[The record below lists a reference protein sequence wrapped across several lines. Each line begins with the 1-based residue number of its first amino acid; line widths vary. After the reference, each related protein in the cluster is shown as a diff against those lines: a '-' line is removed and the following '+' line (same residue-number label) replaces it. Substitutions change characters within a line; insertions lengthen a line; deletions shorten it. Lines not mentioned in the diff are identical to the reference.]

1 MTKREFLNAIV
12 TGTASVK
19 EGKTKDA
26 PVTEFATLTI
36 AEDGSASIAEELI
49 EFAKAEIEK
58 LDKEN
63 AKRKNSSKASSK
75 ASSKPSAKAQENL
88 ELAKEIVSTL
98 RVGDTYTAKKVG
110 EAAGISTPKAT
121 VVLKAAVEAGYAT
134 VDDIK
139 VDGRTVK
146 GYMIIGLDSD
156 VEDLT
161 EGSADGSDVE

>member
-36 AEDGSASIAEELI
+36 AEDGSASIAEALV

-63 AKRKNSSKASSK
+63 AKRKSSSKD
-75 ASSKPSAKAQENL
+75 SSKPTAKAQENL
-88 ELAKEIVSTL
+88 ELAKEIVGTL
-98 RVGDTYTAKKVG
+98 KVGDTYTAKKVG
-110 EAAGISTPKAT
+110 EAASISTPKAT

-139 VDGRTVK
+139 VDGRNVK
-146 GYMIIGLDSD
+146 GYTIVGLGSD

>member
-36 AEDGSASIAEELI
+36 AEDGSASIAEALV

-63 AKRKNSSKASSK
+63 AKRKNSSKD
-75 ASSKPSAKAQENL
+75 SSKPSAKAQENL
-88 ELAKEIVSTL
+88 ELAKEIVGTL
-98 RVGDTYTAKKVG
+98 KVGDTYTAKKVG

-134 VDDIK
+134 VEDIK

-146 GYMIIGLDSD
+146 GYTIVGLESD

-161 EGSADGSDVE
+161 VGSADGSDVE

>member
-26 PVTEFATLTI
+26 LVTEFATLTI

-63 AKRKNSSKASSK
+63 AKRKNSSK

>member
-36 AEDGSASIAEELI
+36 AEDGSASIAEALV

-63 AKRKNSSKASSK
+63 AKRKSSSKD
-75 ASSKPSAKAQENL
+75 SSKPSAKAQENL

-98 RVGDTYTAKKVG
+98 TVGDTYTAKKVG

-121 VVLKAAVEAGYAT
+121 VVLKAAVEAGYAA
-134 VDDIK
+134 VDDIR

-146 GYMIIGLDSD
+146 GYTIVGLGSD

>member
-12 TGTASVK
+12 TGTGSVK

-26 PVTEFATLTI
+26 PVTEFATLVTS
-36 AEDGSASIAEELI
+36 EDGTVSIAEALV

-63 AKRKNSSKASSK
+63 AKRKSSSKD
-75 ASSKPSAKAQENL
+75 SSKPSAKAQENL
-88 ELAKEIVSTL
+88 ELAKEIVGTL
-98 RVGDTYTAKKVG
+98 KVGDTYTAKKIG

-121 VVLKAAVEAGYAT
+121 VILKAAVEAGYAT

-146 GYMIIGLDSD
+146 GYTIVGLESD